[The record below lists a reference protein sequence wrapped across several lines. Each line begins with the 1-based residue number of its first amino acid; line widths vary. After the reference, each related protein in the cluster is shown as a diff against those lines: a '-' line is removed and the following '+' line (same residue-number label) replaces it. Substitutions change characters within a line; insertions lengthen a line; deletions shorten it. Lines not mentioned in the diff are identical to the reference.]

1 MGHPNE
7 FSPSCATART
17 DAANDSADV
26 RTASLIA
33 AAQTLKPVLRER
45 AAGTETLGK
54 VDPRTIADFQEAG
67 FFRMFQSAHW
77 GGFESH
83 PADIFRV
90 QEILAQGCPSSA
102 WIMGVVGVH
111 NWQLAHFSGRAQA
124 EVWGQNSR
132 VLMSSSYAPTGQAE
146 AMDGGLM
153 LSGRWFFSSGVDH
166 CDWVLLGASVPNEN
180 APFPDYRTCLVP
192 RSDFEVIEDWNVM
205 GLRGTGSKSVMLK
218 GAFVP
223 DHRQLPV
230 IASQVFATPGM
241 ADGLAD
247 APLFRVPFP
256 TIFGACIT
264 TPALGAAQAMLDLFV
279 ETTRS
284 ATSLYTGAR
293 WAQEQ
298 ATQIRIAESSAE
310 LRGARLQMAANFNQV
325 MAALSAGEDLSLD
338 ERARI
343 RFDHCNLVDLAH
355 RAADRVFVA
364 SGARSLVMDQ
374 PMQRLYRDIQ
384 AARVHAIN
392 NRTKWGTVSGSA
404 ELGIYP
410 DDMLSLFI

>member
-1 MGHPNE
+1 MGHLNE
-7 FSPSCATART
+7 LPATSCATSRSAQLIS
-17 DAANDSADV
+17 AAEG
-26 RTASLIA
+26 
-33 AAQTLKPVLRER
+33 LKPVLRER
-45 AAGTETLGK
+45 AAGTEALGK

-67 FFRMFQSAHW
+67 FFRMFQSAYW
-77 GGFESH
+77 GGEQSH

-111 NWQLAHFSGRAQA
+111 NWQLAHFSRQAQE
-124 EVWGQNSR
+124 EVWGDKPT
-132 VLMSSSYAPTGQAE
+132 VLASSSYAPTGKAE
-146 AMDGGLM
+146 AMEGGLV
-153 LSGRWFFSSGVDH
+153 LSGRWFYSSGVDH
-166 CDWVLLGASVPNEN
+166 CDWILLGVSVPNEN
-180 APFPDYRTCLVP
+180 AAFPDYRTCLVP
-192 RSDFEVIEDWNVM
+192 RKDVEVIEDWSVM
-205 GLRGTGSKSVMLK
+205 GLRGTGSKSVTLK

-223 DHRQLPV
+223 DYRQLPAV
-230 IASQVFATPGM
+230 ASQVFATPGM
-241 ADGLAD
+241 ADGTAD

-279 ETTRS
+279 DTTRS

-310 LRGARLQMAANFNQV
+310 LRAARLQMAANFNQV
-325 MAALSAGEDLSLD
+325 IDALSAGQDLSLD

-343 RFDHCNLVDLAH
+343 RFDHCNLVELAH
-355 RAADRVFVA
+355 RAADRLFVA
-364 SGARSLVMDQ
+364 SGARSLVMEQ
-374 PMQRLYRDIQ
+374 PMQRLYRDIL

-392 NRTKWGTVSGSA
+392 NRTKWAAVSGSA
-404 ELGIYP
+404 QLGLYP
-410 DDMLSLFI
+410 DDMLSMFI